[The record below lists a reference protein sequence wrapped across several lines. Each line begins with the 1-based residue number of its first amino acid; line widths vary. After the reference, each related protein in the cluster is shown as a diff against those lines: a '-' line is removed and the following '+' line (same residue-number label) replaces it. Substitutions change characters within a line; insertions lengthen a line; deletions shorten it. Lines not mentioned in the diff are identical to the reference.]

1 MEFCLIPCGPLLYRA
16 ACCNKVLDAVHAA
29 SREVS
34 ENLTLPSQ
42 R

>member
-1 MEFCLIPCGPLLYRA
+1 LITGGALLYGA
-16 ACCNKVLDAVHAA
+16 ASCNQVLDAVLAA

-34 ENLTLPSQ
+34 EILTLPSQ